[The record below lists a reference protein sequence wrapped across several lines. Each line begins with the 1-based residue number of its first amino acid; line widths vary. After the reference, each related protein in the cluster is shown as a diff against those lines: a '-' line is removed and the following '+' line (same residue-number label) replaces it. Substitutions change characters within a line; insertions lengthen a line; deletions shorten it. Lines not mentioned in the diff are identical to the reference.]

1 MSHPLFEK
9 LQKVHTGMFVSE
21 NQSLSTYTT
30 LRLGGNTELFAIASK
45 QSELFDLLKFLHQHP
60 ELPFTILGSG
70 SNVVISDTGLPGLTI
85 VNKATKIDIH
95 PRIHEPDSTFKV
107 TYAQRNENE
116 PQKYLDFTKL
126 DYDESGLP
134 YQEVTIQAGTSLPFA
149 ITQLI
154 TAGLTGLQWF
164 AYIPGTIGGA
174 IVHNIHGGSYHISD
188 YVKSVTVFDLNTKK
202 TVTYQKTDL
211 NWQYETSFF
220 LNNPHLI
227 IVSVIL
233 NLFHGDT
240 NQAKS
245 VRDAWIAQKIKVQ
258 PINSPGSTFQNPSI
272 EICQKIWGEQKSAGW
287 IIDHELNLK
296 GYSIGDAQISL
307 QHSNFFINTGHATAT
322 DYKKLVD
329 YVQNTV
335 KTKFGFDLIPEIK
348 FLGDFSIPSK

>member
-1 MSHPLFEK
+1 MDLIK
-9 LQKVHTGMFVSE
+9 
-21 NQSLSTYTT
+21 NQILSPFTT
-30 LRLGGNTELFAIASK
+30 LKIGGPADYFIQTKSN
-45 QSELFDLLKFLHQHP
+45 SEFIDVLSSTNIKP
-60 ELPFTILGSG
+60 ITILGNG
-70 SNVVISDTGLPGLTI
+70 SNVLISDSGIRGLVIKNTSNEINIQTNTPITS
-85 VNKATKIDIH
+85 TKFI
-95 PRIHEPDSTFKV
+95 K
-107 TYAQRNENE
+107 TYTQRLENE
-116 PQKYLDFTKL
+116 PDKYLDFTKL
-126 DYDESGLP
+126 DYDESNLPTSEVEISSGCPLP
-134 YQEVTIQAGTSLPFA
+134 YVINWTLDH
-149 ITQLI
+149 
-154 TAGLTGLQWF
+154 GLTGLQWF